1 MRCPVP
7 AFDVSLQ
14 VKSNFQGTGIV
25 SPLDGVVQIHEKSE
39 PHPWVLVPFMP
50 KFVEVPRPK
59 EKTDSKF
66 GTLAENKAIPRGGGG
81 PKKGGGG
88 RLPVGRILVLRRAR
102 GLCDLRV
109 LHESGLRLGIGVS
122 SLCWLRCVLYRGS
135 HHLCA
140 AGWLADTCSSAS
152 CMHGSGRDV

>member
-66 GTLAENKAIPRGGGG
+66 GTLAENKAIPRGGGAQ
-81 PKKGGGG
+81 KRGGGG
-88 RLPVGRILVLRRAR
+88 VCRWEGSWSYAGLVDSAIYEYYTKVASDSELE
-102 GLCDLRV
+102 C
-109 LHESGLRLGIGVS
+109 
-122 SLCWLRCVLYRGS
+122 LRCVG
-135 HHLCA
+135 
-140 AGWLADTCSSAS
+140 
-152 CMHGSGRDV
+152 